1 MTPRPPRPP
10 GNLSHLQR
18 LANVAAN
25 AQSVPLKR
33 YQRWINVQILSAALE
48 RVRDE
53 DGEPLFALKGG
64 AAMELRLGLTARA
77 SADYDA
83 TFRAQASGMLDR
95 IDEALRDDWNGFT
108 LQRSEATRIA
118 TTHTQR
124 MDIKFAYKGRS
135 WGTIQLEVGPSEGT
149 SGREIDRVPA
159 RPLDAVQLDVPD
171 KVACVSIRYQIAQK
185 IHACTEV
192 FGDGRHNERFR
203 DLIDI
208 ELLRELVSADELIAV
223 RMACI
228 EIFELRQK
236 HRWPPKLIVGDTWL
250 DGFRGMAHEI
260 GFDTDDVEVAAMRF
274 RTFVDEIDGA

>member
-1 MTPRPPRPP
+1 MMTRPPRPP

-18 LANVAAN
+18 LANTAAD

-53 DGEPLFALKGG
+53 DDEPLFVLKGG

-83 TFRAQASGMLDR
+83 SFRAHASGMLDR

-108 LQRSEATRIA
+108 LQRSEAVRVA

-124 MDIKFAYKGRS
+124 MDVKLAYKGRS
-135 WGTIQLEVGPSEGT
+135 WGTIQLEVGPSEGV
-149 SGREIDRVPA
+149 SGQEIDRVPA
-159 RPLDAVQLDVPD
+159 RPLDAVQLDAPD

-185 IHACTEV
+185 VHACTEV
-192 FGDGRHNERFR
+192 FADGRSNERFR

-208 ELLRELVSADELIAV
+208 ELLRELVSADDLPAI
-223 RMACI
+223 RDACV
-228 EIFELRQK
+228 EVFALRRK
-236 HRWPPKLIVGDTWL
+236 HRWPPTLTISDTWP
-250 DGFRGMAHEI
+250 DGFRAMAHEV
-260 GFDTDDVEVAAMRF
+260 GFDTDDVTVAAVRF
-274 RTFVDEIDGA
+274 HAFVDEIVRA